1 MYYERHLPHWHP
13 EGAAVFVTW
22 RLYGSLPR
30 ERAFLISNGR
40 EAGHSFSL
48 IDRELAEA
56 SIGPK
61 WLADSCVAKEIASAL
76 EYGERELK
84 LFSLRSWVIMPN
96 HVHILIYPERDLSR
110 ITRAIKNYT
119 GRRANEILERTGQ
132 AFWQNESY
140 DHWVRDADGV
150 ERIVRYIE
158 GNPVAAGFV
167 ARPEDWRWSSGWAGQ
182 EAYPTKG
189 VEE

>member
-1 MYYERHLPHWHP
+1 
-13 EGAAVFVTW
+13 
-22 RLYGSLPR
+22 
-30 ERAFLISNGR
+30 
-40 EAGHSFSL
+40 
-48 IDRELAEA
+48 
-56 SIGPK
+56 
-61 WLADSCVAKEIASAL
+61 
-76 EYGERELK
+76 
-84 LFSLRSWVIMPN
+84 MPN

-110 ITRAIKNYT
+110 ITKAIKNYT